1 MQTITP
7 VDVHVENQ
15 WRDSRPQGLYVKKG
29 TNTGN
34 RTTTPTNGR
43 QGSRIRTC
51 VTNKTKITK
60 SKSAQ
65 LPPPIVQVKTVVPTR
80 SRSPSP
86 PTRDPW

>member
-15 WRDSRPQGLYVKKG
+15 WRDSRPQGSYVKKG
-29 TNTGN
+29 TNSGKC
-34 RTTTPTNGR
+34 TPNGR
-43 QGSRIRTC
+43 QGPRIRTC
-51 VTNKTKITK
+51 VTNKTKIPK

-65 LPPPIVQVKTVVPTR
+65 LPQQTVQAKTVVPTR

-86 PTRDPW
+86 PTREPW

>member
-29 TNTGN
+29 TTVGN
-34 RTTTPTNGR
+34 RANGR
-43 QGSRIRTC
+43 QGPRMRTC
-51 VTNKTKITK
+51 VTNKTKISK
-60 SKSAQ
+60 SKSSQ
-65 LPPPIVQVKTVVPTR
+65 LPQPIVQAKPIVPAR

-86 PTRDPW
+86 PTREPW